1 MTTDKHPAQALLED
15 VQAFHRASG
24 QRIGQQTSPSWAPA
38 EVLAL
43 RLNLILEEH
52 VELAVAVSELDLVE
66 VADALVDLLYVVIG
80 TMVVLGLPA
89 GPCWAEV
96 HRSNMAKFP
105 PGRPPKL
112 RADGKVEKPEGWE
125 PPDLA
130 RIILDAVA
138 ETPSE
143 PPLTPEDEH
152 RIREVGAQHLRDLA
166 GGHEEVVA
174 MLQARLHKARNEVA
188 KRTASL
194 ELEAHIESVRADEVT
209 LDAAQQIRQLGE
221 EKREALDALDR
232 ANARAAS
239 AEQLAATLR
248 AQLEHDGGAPW
259 IWSSD
264 DTPADV
270 DTLAGNAV
278 VRITGAQL
286 RSLIAAKS
294 GRADPFKR
302 FELWP
307 DAPTDL
313 PDT

>member
-24 QRIGQQTSPSWAPA
+24 QRIGQQTSPSWAPV

-52 VELAVAVSELDLVE
+52 VELAVAVSELDFVE
-66 VADALVDLLYVVIG
+66 VADALVGLLYVVIG

-96 HRSNMAKFP
+96 HASNMAKFP

-130 RIILDAVA
+130 RILLDAVT

-143 PPLTPEDEH
+143 PPLTPEDER

-166 GGHEEVVA
+166 GGREEVVA

-221 EKREALDALDR
+221 EKREALDAL
-232 ANARAAS
+232 
-239 AEQLAATLR
+239 EQLAVRTLPSLTWER
-248 AQLEHDGGAPW
+248 AQVERARGGLP
-259 IWSSD
+259 SFVRMLLRE
-264 DTPADV
+264 AD
-270 DTLAGNAV
+270 
-278 VRITGAQL
+278 R
-286 RSLIAAKS
+286 
-294 GRADPFKR
+294 
-302 FELWP
+302 
-307 DAPTDL
+307 
-313 PDT
+313 